1 MQLQEKNGVVVGKSY
16 RTDRKCQE
24 FIHAIAENERVSMM
38 KKIESAAFVSMS
50 DGSQCMAAL
59 EIQIVYL
66 RMAIKG
72 EIYVF
77 CIRLVSVSKADA
89 IGSNLL

>member
-1 MQLQEKNGVVVGKSY
+1 
-16 RTDRKCQE
+16 
-24 FIHAIAENERVSMM
+24 MM

-50 DGSQCMAAL
+50 DGSQSVAAL
-59 EIQIVYL
+59 DIQIVYL

-77 CIRLVSVSKADA
+77 CIHLVSVSKADDIYGA
-89 IGSNLL
+89 LMHALDTYFSLILL